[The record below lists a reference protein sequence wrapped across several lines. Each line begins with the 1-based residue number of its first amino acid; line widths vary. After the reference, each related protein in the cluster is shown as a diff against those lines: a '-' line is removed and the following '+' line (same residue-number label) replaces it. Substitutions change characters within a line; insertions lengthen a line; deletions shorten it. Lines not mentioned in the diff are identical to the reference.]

1 MVLKGF
7 PDPKD
12 PVIPFRVLGWWS
24 WWGWVVLVVSEGF
37 PDPKDPVIPFRVS
50 GWCPWWGWM
59 GFVVPE
65 GFQALM
71 VPRSHYGRGVMD
83 GVGGSGG
90 ISDPKDPMIPFW
102 VTGW

>member
-1 MVLKGF
+1 M
-7 PDPKD
+7 
-12 PVIPFRVLGWWS
+12 IPFRVTGWGL
-24 WWGWVVLVVSEGF
+24 WWF
-37 PDPKDPVIPFRVS
+37 
-50 GWCPWWGWM
+50 WM
-59 GFVVPE
+59 ELVVPE